1 MNKLYSV
8 HDHWTDINK
17 KNDVDIESIDGVI
30 TGIKVNGEDYGGS
43 EWQNIFD
50 NTITTVLDSDGFYTT
65 NIGVVIE
72 ADSIK
77 VTFDGVEYICPKRSI
92 SEISTNYYGAP
103 TPLETGEENYDWS
116 VFPFS
121 IATGTDGESMII
133 ATQSAGTHTLKIDT
147 PQSGGGESD
156 FSTAEV
162 TFESAVFQTDFSA
175 IYIGEGENDELWLLA
190 RKFVFGAQ
198 AEETTLNLVLYKG
211 RQMVTLPQGKTATV
225 TGSAT
230 VEEYYILVTGDCT
243 ITIS

>member
-30 TGIKVNGEDYGGS
+30 TGIKVNGEDYSGS

-50 NTITTVLDSDGFYTT
+50 NTITAVLDSDGFYTT

-72 ADSIK
+72 ADSIR
-77 VTFDGVEYICPKRSI
+77 VTFDGLEYICPKRSI

-133 ATQSAGTHTLKIDT
+133 ATQTAGTHTLKIDT

-156 FSTAEV
+156 FSTATMTVNGNFTQSDLFLAPVIEK
-162 TFESAVFQTDFSA
+162 DP
-175 IYIGEGENDELWLLA
+175 NDEDIAFPQLQSGNSTYS
-190 RKFVFGAQ
+190 VI
-198 AEETTLNLVLYKG
+198 LYKG
-211 RQMVTLPQGKTATV
+211 RSTLMFMGSQSRTITVSGNIETAAEGV
-225 TGSAT
+225 
-230 VEEYYILVTGDCT
+230 YIITGDCT